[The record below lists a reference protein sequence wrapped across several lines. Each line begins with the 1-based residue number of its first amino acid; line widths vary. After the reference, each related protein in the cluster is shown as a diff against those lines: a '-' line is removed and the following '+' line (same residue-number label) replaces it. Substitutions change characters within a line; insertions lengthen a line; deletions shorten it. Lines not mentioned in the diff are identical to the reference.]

1 MVKGLL
7 QAFKHLSEV
16 INGNFPVFYLIM
28 KSLKISDITSAYKER
43 EIFNETIH
51 FRCDATK
58 RVLLVVGKNECNRN
72 DVGHCVKF
80 NGYYWSKF
88 LMVSFLYRMF

>member
-1 MVKGLL
+1 MTWSKGSL

-28 KSLKISDITSAYKER
+28 KSLKLSGITSAYR

-51 FRCDATK
+51 FRRCYKTRFAAA
-58 RVLLVVGKNECNRN
+58 VGS
-72 DVGHCVKF
+72 GQ
-80 NGYYWSKF
+80 SK
-88 LMVSFLYRMF
+88 